1 MQLGGYRGNVRDAL
15 SHVNAS
21 DPAGVDT
28 FFRRNLPRTGLYD
41 SAGDTG
47 QVALAT
53 GVMTSVPIWL
63 RQGDVITNIAV
74 RTGATAG
81 ATITNQWFALYD
93 ESSSL
98 IGQSADGTSAA
109 LAANTTITKP
119 LASAYTVQRTGLYF
133 VGLMVAASTTP
144 TLLGTVAAPAIVTG
158 ERALSQASGSSLT
171 TTAPAT
177 IATPTAKQFVPYV
190 VLT

>member
-15 SHVNAS
+15 THVNAA
-21 DPAGVDT
+21 DPASPDT

-41 SAGDTG
+41 SASDTG
-47 QVALAT
+47 QAALAS

-93 ESSSL
+93 EAGAL